1 MLRLTRGADSVVVAP
16 AHGGA
21 IVGWTRNGRHLLRR
35 PSPEAVLHGHPGAMG
50 CFPMLPY
57 CNRIAH
63 RRFVWDGRAYE
74 LAANFG
80 DHPHAI
86 HGIGWQRPWVVES
99 AASDCVSLSLRHNP
113 DHRESARAWPFGFL
127 ARLTYRL
134 TDAGLT
140 IEIASTNTHTGPAPM
155 GMGVHPWF
163 RREAGDAIAFAAN
176 GVWLTEASLPATH
189 VAVPSGWDHFK
200 GRAVDG
206 DPLDHCFTGWRG
218 EARLPAMRIA
228 ADPVFGALQVFT
240 PAKADF
246 FCIEPVSHVPN
257 AIGLDGLPQDQA
269 MTALA
274 PGGTLCGAIGFSP
287 RNPANVART
296 NAECT

>member
-16 AHGGA
+16 RDGGA
-21 IVGWTRNGRHLLRR
+21 IVGWTRQGRHLLRR
-35 PSPEAVLHGHPGAMG
+35 PSPEAVLAGHPGAMG
-50 CFPMLPY
+50 CFPMLPS

-99 AASDCVSLSLRHNP
+99 VASDRVTLSLRHNP
-113 DHRESARAWPFGFL
+113 DRAWPFGFR
-127 ARLTYRL
+127 AHLTYRL

-140 IEIASTNTHTGPAPM
+140 IEIAATNTHAGPAPM
-155 GMGVHPWF
+155 GIGVHPWF
-163 RREAGDAIAFAAN
+163 PREAGDAIAFAAD
-176 GVWLTEASLPATH
+176 GVWLTQGSVPATH
-189 VAVPSGWDHFK
+189 VALPSGWDHAM

-206 DPLDHCFTGWRG
+206 EHLDHCFTGWRG

-246 FCIEPVSHVPN
+246 FCVEPVSHVPN
-257 AIGLDGLPQDQA
+257 AIGLDGLPPDQA

-274 PGGTLCGAIGFSP
+274 PGGTLGGTIRFSP
-287 RNPANVART
+287 NDT
-296 NAECT
+296 